1 MPALRRP
8 APDFRLPGV
17 ASGKRGTWSLADGA
31 GRWTVLFFYPRD
43 FTFICPT
50 EIRGF
55 EGRIRD
61 FRAAE
66 AEVLGA
72 SGDDV
77 DTHDR
82 WARELGGLSYPLL
95 SDAGLQ
101 VTRAYDALDPVENVP
116 VRATFIVGPDLLLR
130 YAVTSDLNVG
140 RSVEETLRV
149 LEALRTGRLCPAD
162 WRPGAETLDPER
174 KF

>member
-1 MPALRRP
+1 MPALRTP

-17 ASGKRGTWSLADGA
+17 LAGTRGTWSLADGR

-55 EGRIRD
+55 EGRIRE
-61 FRAAE
+61 FRAADS
-66 AEVLGA
+66 EVLGV
-72 SGDDV
+72 SGDDPE
-77 DTHDR
+77 THAR
-82 WARELGGLSYPLL
+82 WAAELGGLSYPLL
-95 SDAGLQ
+95 SDAGHR
-101 VTRAYDALDPVENVP
+101 VTRSYDAFDPVENVP
-116 VRATFIVGPDLLLR
+116 LRATFIIGPDLLLR
-130 YAVTSDLNVG
+130 YAVTSDLTVG

-162 WRPGAETLDPER
+162 WRPGGETADPSR